1 MFLLR
6 ELIFLSPLVV
16 YIYFSIR
23 RFIISKT
30 SKSIFTAFF
39 ILLLLAY
46 PIAERLAHSSG
57 DGWKK
62 FAIIAGYYSLPFL
75 LYLTMAVILAD
86 LALGAARLFKAI
98 NREAVRSVRFKKAA
112 FSSILAIPTLVV
124 ILGILNYNY
133 QRCRE
138 YTVEI
143 SRKSSSISRLNIV
156 FAADLHLGR
165 ITPDHFLERF
175 VGKVN
180 AQRPDIILIGGDVL
194 ESDQRDEDTSRF
206 ETQFRRLESKYGVY
220 AVPGNHEGRRG
231 NRLGF
236 FDRSGIRFLQDE
248 VEKVDEAFYLAGRK
262 DSRSKNRKSVDE
274 LLRDAPDDLPVI
286 LLAHRPIEFEEVSQS
301 RVNIQLSGHTH
312 NGQLFPVNLLSRR
325 IYELSWGYLKKRQTH
340 FFVTSGVQLWGPQ
353 VRTAGASEILVIH
366 VVFRENS

>member
-16 YIYFSIR
+16 YVYFSIR
-23 RFIISKT
+23 RFITSKT
-30 SKSIFTAFF
+30 AKGIFTAFY

-62 FAIIAGYYSLPFL
+62 YAIIAGYYSLPFL

-86 LALGAARLFKAI
+86 LAIGAARLFKI
-98 NREAVRSVRFKKAA
+98 ISREAVRSARFKKAC
-112 FSSILAIPTLVV
+112 FSFLLAIPAFAV
-124 ILGILNYNY
+124 ILGIMNYNY
-133 QRCRE
+133 LRCRE
-138 YTVEI
+138 YTIEI
-143 SRKSSSISRLNIV
+143 PRKSSSINRLKIV

-165 ITPDHFLERF
+165 ITPDHFLEKF
-175 VGKVN
+175 VAKVN

-194 ESDQRDEDTSRF
+194 EGDQRDEDTGKF

-220 AVPGNHEGRRG
+220 AVPGNHEGHRG
-231 NRLGF
+231 SRSDF
-236 FDRSGIRFLQDE
+236 FDRAGIRFLQDA
-248 VEKVDEAFYLAGRK
+248 VEKIDEAVYLAGRK
-262 DSRSKNRKSVDE
+262 DSRSRNRKSVDE
-274 LLRDAPDDLPVI
+274 LLRNAPDDLPVI
-286 LLAHRPIEFEEVSQS
+286 LLAHRPIEFEEVSRS
-301 RVNIQLSGHTH
+301 PVNIQLSGHTH
-312 NGQLFPVNLLSRR
+312 NGQLFPVNFISRR

-353 VRTAGASEILVIH
+353 VRTAGASEILVIQ